1 MTQAGMAPCPP
12 SDPNP
17 RSPRFRVPKGACDC
31 HAHVFDAARHPYAA
45 VRGYTPPDAPL
56 AAMRAVHATLGIDRA
71 VLTHASVHGNDSSA
85 VLDGAASDLAHY
97 RAVVSVNAD
106 VTAKDLSRM
115 HAKGAR
121 GIRVNLVDKGGM
133 PFASLYDL
141 ARVAGLLADMA
152 WHVEFLVHVD
162 EAPDLWPLLQRLP
175 VDAVIGHLGYMPAG
189 LGIDHPGFRTLLDA
203 VERGRTWVKLT
214 GPYRLTAEAGLPYS
228 DVSPFAS
235 ALAMTR
241 PDRLLWGSDW
251 PHVMCKKP
259 MPNDGDLLDLVADWV
274 PDAAT
279 RNAILVDNP
288 ARLYGF

>member
-1 MTQAGMAPCPP
+1 MTPAGMAPCPP

-17 RSPRFRVPKGACDC
+17 RPPRFRVPKGACDC

-85 VLDGAASDLAHY
+85 VLDGAASDLTRY

-106 VTAKDLSRM
+106 ITARDLSRM

-133 PFASLYDL
+133 PFASLDDL
-141 ARVAGLLADMA
+141 ARIAGLLADMA

-162 EAPDLWPLLQRLP
+162 DALDLWPLLRRLP

-214 GPYRLTAEAGLPYS
+214 GPYRLTAETDLPYS

-235 ALAMTR
+235 ALVMTR

-259 MPNDGDLLDLVADWV
+259 MPNDGDLMDLVADWV